1 MQKIILSTTIN
12 APKEKVWEVLWDIDA
27 YQAWTKAF
35 NESSTVKT
43 DNWKEGSKLFFVD
56 GNVAGMVSEVAKN
69 RPNEYMSFRHLGMV
83 KDGVE
88 DTTSEEVKKWAGSL
102 ENYTLKEADGTTE
115 LTMDMDINDE
125 YKEMFE
131 KMWPRALANIKAL
144 AEGTAKVTIIVKA
157 EINAPVNKVWEYWT
171 TAQHIMQWN
180 QASDDWHCPRASND
194 LRPGGSFS
202 YTMAAKD
209 GSFSFDFKGSIDDL
223 KKNEYIHAALGD
235 GRLWK
240 TYFRSEGNTTIVTEQ
255 FEAEN
260 MHSLEM
266 QRFGWQ
272 AILNNFKKYTET
284 N

>member
-1 MQKIILSTTIN
+1 MQKITLSTNIN

-56 GNVAGMVSEVAKN
+56 GNGAGMVSEVAAN
-69 RPNEYMSFRHLGMV
+69 RPYEYMSFRHLGMV

-131 KMWPRALANIKAL
+131 NMWPRALANIKAL

-157 EINAPVNKVWEYWT
+157 EINAPVNKAWEYWT
-171 TAQHIMQWN
+171 TPQQIMQWN

-209 GSFSFDFKGSIDDL
+209 GSFSFDFGGSIDDIR
-223 KKNEYIHAALGD
+223 KNEYIHATLGD

-240 TYFRSEGNTTIVTEQ
+240 TYFRSEGNTTTVTEQ

-266 QRFGWQ
+266 QRAGWQ
-272 AILNNFKKYTET
+272 AILDNFKKYTET